1 MDLLEKLET
10 YRKNNDLSITEFV
23 RSLGISRTVYYNW
36 LSGLEPK
43 AANFTLKVI
52 EILGD
57 EIYDGEKHS
66 LPPTP

>member
-10 YRKNNDLSITEFV
+10 YRKNHDLSITEFV

-52 EILGD
+52 NILG
-57 EIYDGEKHS
+57 EELWQKE
-66 LPPTP
+66 

>member
-23 RSLGISRTVYYNW
+23 RALGISRTVYYNW

-43 AANFTLKVI
+43 AVNFTLKVI
-52 EILGD
+52 DILG
-57 EIYDGEKHS
+57 EELWQKE
-66 LPPTP
+66 

>member
-10 YRKNNDLSITEFV
+10 YRKNHDLPITEFV
-23 RSLGISRTVYYNW
+23 RSLGISRSVYYNW
-36 LSGLEPK
+36 LNGLEPK
-43 AANFTLKVI
+43 ALNFTLKVI

-57 EIYDGEKHS
+57 EIYDGEKSS

>member
-10 YRKNNDLSITEFV
+10 YRKNHDLSITEFV

-43 AANFTLKVI
+43 AASFTLKVI
-52 EILGD
+52 DILG
-57 EIYDGEKHS
+57 EELWQKE
-66 LPPTP
+66 